1 MEQLYSNKLFVHLT
15 IKIFLKFATTQFEE
29 FEIKD
34 RQSSIL

>member
-15 IKIFLKFATTQFEE
+15 IKIFLKFATQFEE